1 MRKYGFKRI
10 ADFGVRASEAAR
22 KVVDAFYSIRK
33 SIREL
38 QKANEVME

>member
-10 ADFGVRASEAAR
+10 ADFGVRASKAAR
-22 KVVDAFYSIRK
+22 KVVNAFYSIRK

-38 QKANEVME
+38 QKANEVVK